1 VIDHKT
7 PLPDLPLERFLHRY
21 RSAKRRERMRPLY
34 EAMLDEAGRLAQPAT
49 VQEEFSVAAL
59 PELAPWFQ
67 RDTVG
72 AVLAI
77 CTAGPLL
84 EEGIHDL
91 LAQDEPHLALILDEI
106 CLQLVSGLA
115 RAIHAG
121 VRREAVARGLQVG
134 PPYRPGLGRWPLA
147 AQQVIFSRL
156 PAAEIGVTLDEYML
170 MRPVKST
177 SLIIPLRGRAAGKTS

>member
-1 VIDHKT
+1 VIDHNA
-7 PLPDLPLERFLHRY
+7 PLPELRLERFLHRY

-34 EAMLDEAGRLAQPAT
+34 EAMLEEAGRLAQPAT
-49 VQEEFSVAAL
+49 LQAEFAAAAV

-67 RDTVG
+67 RDTVA

-84 EEGIHDL
+84 EQSITEL
-91 LAQDEPHLALILDEI
+91 LAEDEPHLALILDEI
-106 CLQLVSGLA
+106 CLQLVSGMA
-115 RAIHAG
+115 RDIHAG
-121 VRREAVARGLQVG
+121 VRRAAVVRGLRVG

-147 AQQVIFSRL
+147 AQQVIFSLL
-156 PAAEIGVTLDEYML
+156 PAAEIGVTLDEYLL

-177 SLIIPLRGRAAGKTS
+177 SLIIPLRAAAEGRST